1 MVHYGNSE
9 MKLLSSELL
18 GFPSILFDDLTNAL
32 KSFPLIKLAYIACTL
47 YLQLLLKP
55 FIQTSKIMIGTS
67 TS

>member
-1 MVHYGNSE
+1 MVYYGNSE

-18 GFPSILFDDLTNAL
+18 SFPSILFDDLTNAL
-32 KSFPLIKLAYIACTL
+32 SLPLINLVYIACTL
-47 YLQLLLKP
+47 YLHLLLKP